1 MRVIIL
7 SKAPVVG
14 KVKTRLMPVYSA
26 KQAAELHKQMINTVL
41 RKTCSVFDDIWLAVD
56 DINHV
61 FFKDMA
67 KLHSFKL
74 CHQGQGHL
82 GQRLNHLM
90 LQSFDYDDEP
100 IMFLGTDSPHVD
112 VARYIQVQSSLS
124 SHDMVIGPVED
135 GGYDLIAM
143 NRFSPHVF
151 DNINW
156 GESDVF
162 NKSMNNINELLAVIK
177 VLDCSFDLD
186 RPEDLERAPPQSW

>member
-14 KVKTRLMPVYSA
+14 RVKTRLTPVYSA
-26 KQAAELHKQMINTVL
+26 KQATELHKQMIDTVL

-56 DINHV
+56 DISHG
-61 FFKDMA
+61 FFKDIA
-67 KLHSFKL
+67 KSYSFKL
-74 CHQGQGHL
+74 CSQGQGDL
-82 GQRLNHLM
+82 GHRLSHLM
-90 LQSFDYDDEP
+90 QLSFDYDDEP

-124 SHDMVIGPVED
+124 NHDMVIGPVED

-143 NRFSPHVF
+143 NQCTPHVF

-156 GESDVF
+156 GDSSVF
-162 NKSMNNINELLAVIK
+162 NKSISNINKLGLNAK
-177 VLDCSFDLD
+177 ALDYSFDLD
-186 RPEDLERAPPQSW
+186 RPEDLERAPPHSW